1 MNSLLSLLA
10 VALLLPFVAR
20 SQHEAD
26 NWYFGDR
33 AAISFAGGAPV
44 ALTNS
49 NMSIQEGVTSV
60 SDQNGQL
67 LFYCDGM
74 SVWNRQH
81 QVMPNG
87 IDLHGDESASQ
98 AALAIPFP
106 DHPGQYF
113 LFTVGGVGNANGLQ
127 FSIIDMNLDGGL
139 GDITQ
144 KNTRLIAPTT
154 EKLSAARHCNGKD
167 FWIITHKAA
176 GAGTEF
182 FAYLLTNNGINASPM
197 VSNID
202 DVNNTGG
209 QLKISPNGRKMAVA
223 NPFQTISTVLYDFDN
238 QTGAVSNP
246 ITLLQLN
253 SSDIVYGI
261 EFSPNSTFLYTT
273 LHILSSSPPSQ
284 RGILK
289 YNVTLPTATDII
301 ASRDTIFIETLN
313 RVGNADLF
321 GSMQLGPDKRIYISP
336 LFSQFLAVIP
346 NPDLPGKAA
355 GFDLQGVFLGG
366 KIARLGLPN
375 FPSGFIRAPLSS
387 KRIDTVICTDQ
398 SIVLNGDP
406 TATSYLWQDGT
417 TAASIT
423 VTLPGLY
430 WVQETNT
437 NGCLIIDSF
446 NVRQKLPPAFTLRMD
461 TVICREQNIVL
472 EPVLLNNNPIEAYQ
486 WQDGSTQPQ
495 LTIVSAGTYSLQA
508 ANSCGTTTDTIV
520 IANGVCRLM
529 VPDAFTPNGD
539 GRNER
544 FRAFFGENVV
554 SYSLQIYNRWG
565 QRVFTSNAKN
575 EGWDGTL
582 HGHAQPAGAYTWVI
596 RYKVLNNMR
605 DIYLKGTVLLIR

>member
-1 MNSLLSLLA
+1 MNSLLILVA
-10 VALLLPFVAR
+10 VVLLLPFVAH

-26 NWYFGDR
+26 NWYFGDS
-33 AAISFAGGAPV
+33 AAISFARGAPV

-87 IDLHGDESASQ
+87 MDLHGDQSAAQ
-98 AALAIPFP
+98 AALAVPFP

-113 LFTVGGVGNANGLQ
+113 LFTVGGTGNANGLQ
-127 FSIIDMNLDGGL
+127 FSIIDMSLDGGL

-144 KNTRLIAPTT
+144 KNNRLVTPTT
-154 EKLSAARHCNGKD
+154 EKLSAAKHCNGKD
-167 FWIITHKAA
+167 FWIITHKA
-176 GAGTEF
+176 GSDF
-182 FAYLLTNNGINASPM
+182 FAYLLTNNGINTSPVISNVGG
-197 VSNID
+197 VST
-202 DVNNTGG
+202 TGG

-223 NPFQTISTVLYDFDN
+223 NPFQPNSTVLFDFNN
-238 QTGAVSNP
+238 QTGTVSNP
-246 ITLLQLN
+246 ITLLQLSVN
-253 SSDIVYGI
+253 DIVYGV

-273 LHILSSSPPSQ
+273 LHFLGSSSQPSQ

-289 YNVTLPTATDII
+289 YNVTLPAATDII

-313 RVGNADLF
+313 SIGNLDLF
-321 GSMQLGPDKRIYISP
+321 GSMQLGPDKKIYISP
-336 LFSQFLAVIP
+336 LISQFLAVIP
-346 NPDLPGKAA
+346 NPDRPGKAA
-355 GFDLQGVFLGG
+355 GFDMQGVYLGG
-366 KIARLGLPN
+366 KKARLGLPN
-375 FPSGFIRAPLSS
+375 FPSSFTIAPLSG
-387 KRIDTVICTDQ
+387 KRIDTFICTNR
-398 SIVLNGDP
+398 SLVLHADP
-406 TATSYLWQDGT
+406 MATSWLWQDGT
-417 TAASIT
+417 TAAAIT
-423 VTLPGLY
+423 VTAPGLY
-430 WVQETNT
+430 CVQETNA

-446 NVRQKLPPAFTLRMD
+446 TVSQKLPPVFTLGKD
-461 TVICREQNIVL
+461 TVICKEQDIVL

-495 LTIVSAGTYSLQA
+495 FTVVSEGTYSLQA
-508 ANSCGTTTDTIV
+508 SNSCGATTDTLVIV
-520 IANGVCRLM
+520 NGVCRLL
-529 VPDAFTPNGD
+529 VPNAFTPNGD

-544 FRAFFGENVV
+544 FRAFFGENVA

-565 QRVFTSNAKN
+565 QRVFTTNSKN

-582 HGHAQPAGAYTWVI
+582 HGHAQLADTYTWVI

-605 DIYLKGTVLLIR
+605 EIYLKGTVLLIR